1 MATRFLVP
9 RNSGEGGIGRSYKAW
24 SEGHFDNINIGGLN
38 FSPDQNVRTTDAVS
52 FISGDFKQELKFN
65 NLRVATLQDVKDQTI
80 EGSSKF
86 IYFSDAVDNLGVSQK
101 TYYETPTPNRFLSG
115 ISVAAAKDM
124 RFTIHWDGPNSTYSG
139 VAKINDQIIP
149 FENIRELGTDTRR
162 FEGYLDNINITGQTE
177 ITGEANGRR
186 FILPIVEL
194 GYGPVPTN
202 IYIDSVENATPKAGE
217 ELGETHLKQGDEINV
232 FVEFDT
238 DDVTS
243 IKIHDYGVADEIDFS
258 YYDLEEFNG
267 KYTATIPV
275 TVSDKEGDLSVAVQ
289 AINSFGSTGEL
300 RESSDYGHNSGI
312 RSLDQTYPE
321 LLASDPTSYN
331 GRTDGLRENES
342 TSFNNSISNWL
353 NGTDEVTYELLSDD
367 ISINNA
373 NDFELQKVVSYE
385 DGIYS
390 NQDNIK
396 ITAKRVNNGATDTEH
411 VNVKIANGP
420 VIVST
425 QMDSL
430 ATSSISPHIV
440 GLTEVKAGDTVNSK
454 IEVDG
459 NGVGIN
465 DIRISVRSEG
475 ISNGSQ
481 TSYSSYS
488 STTLPNG
495 NFEYSIPIKV
505 FGTLGDASRDG
516 NQSASFIARNNFNTL
531 SDKATSTDTA
541 IIENG
546 TIPTIQIDD
555 IFFPASQQAIKNGEF
570 AEFEN
575 IIENFDEVEYS
586 SPLNHLLIE
595 SDTTY
600 EGLKKANYASGG
612 YNVDIDGGSNNL
624 KIKATKLSNGAVTEA
639 YDIINIANTPLT
651 ISINNLS
658 SQLRT
663 STSATSDNFYLGTS
677 QIMLDNPS
685 LAVDS
690 DQTNPSSLTQTS
702 IGVGKSSNAYSLT
715 ITDQDT
721 KGVFYWEVS
730 AINLAGIE
738 TTTIST
744 NPTYKLEGFIARTIS
759 CSPTSIGAGLSD
771 IGTTVTQGSNV
782 TFENLSEGG
791 SAPNGGTYYQHES
804 FEDGVQLDNSY
815 DINNK
820 FTVCN
825 SLGVTDAKGDHVF
838 NLDKLNR
845 AANTSTTTPATF
857 IVSE

>member
-24 SEGHFDNINIGGLN
+24 SEGHFDNLNIGGFN
-38 FSPDQNVRTTDAVS
+38 FSPDQNVSTTDAVS
-52 FISGDFKQELKFN
+52 FVSGEFTEELKFN
-65 NLRVATLQDVKDQTI
+65 NLRVATIQDVRDVTN
-80 EGSSKF
+80 EGTNKF
-86 IYFSDAVDNLGVSQK
+86 VYFSNANDNLGITRK
-101 TYYETPTPNRFLSG
+101 TYYETPDPEKFLSG
-115 ISVAAAKDM
+115 VSVASAEDM
-124 RFTIHWDGPNSTYSG
+124 KFTIQWDGPNSYYSG
-139 VAKINDQIIP
+139 TASINGEVIP
-149 FENIRELGTDTRR
+149 FENVRELGEDTRR
-162 FEGYLDNINITGQTE
+162 FEGYIDHINITGQE
-177 ITGEANGRR
+177 FITGSANGREY
-186 FILPIVEL
+186 ILPIVEL

-202 IYIDSVENATPKAGE
+202 IYIDSVENATPKAGQD
-217 ELGETHLKQGDEINV
+217 LGETHLKQGDEINV

-258 YYDLEEFNG
+258 YYNLEEFNG

-275 TVSDKEGDLSVAVQ
+275 TVSDRVGDLSVVVQ

-321 LLASDPTSYN
+321 LLASDPNSYS

-353 NGTDEVTYELLSDD
+353 NGTDEVAYELLSDD
-367 ISINNA
+367 ISINNP
-373 NDFELQKVVSYE
+373 NDFELQKVVNYE
-385 DGIYS
+385 SGIYS
-390 NQDNIK
+390 NEDNIK
-396 ITAKRVNNGATDTEH
+396 ITAKRVNNGSTDTEY

-425 QMDSL
+425 EMDSL
-430 ATSSISPHIV
+430 AASSTSPHII
-440 GLTEVKAGDTVNSK
+440 GLSEVKAGDTVNSK

-465 DIRISVRSEG
+465 DIQISLRNEG

-488 STTLPNG
+488 STLLPNG

-505 FGTLGDASRDG
+505 FGTLGDSSRDG

-531 SDKATSTDTA
+531 SDKATTTDTA
-541 IIENG
+541 VVENG
-546 TIPTIQIDD
+546 TIPNIQIDE
-555 IFFPASQQAIKNGEF
+555 IFFPAGQQAIKNGEF

-575 IIENFDEVEYS
+575 IIQNFDEVEYS
-586 SPLNHLLIE
+586 SPLNHLSIE

-612 YNVDIDGGSNNL
+612 YNVDIDGGLNNL
-624 KIKATKLSNGAVTEA
+624 KIKATKASNGAVTKA

-651 ISINNLS
+651 TSINNLS

-663 STSATSDNFYLGTS
+663 STSPTSDNFYLGTS

-685 LAVDS
+685 LSVDS
-690 DQTNPSSLTQTS
+690 GQINPSSLAQTS

-730 AINLAGIE
+730 AVNLAGIE

-759 CSPTSIGAGLSD
+759 CSPTSIGAGLAD
-771 IGTTVTQGSNV
+771 IGTTTTQGSNI

-791 SAPNGGTYYQHES
+791 SAPNGGTYYQYEF

-825 SLGVTDAKGDHVF
+825 SLGVTDSKGDFVF

-845 AANTSTTTPATF
+845 AANTSTITPATF
-857 IVSE
+857 VVSE